1 MRDENFIMHA
11 EIKVGDTTIM
21 FADANEQFKV
31 QNAAMFIC
39 VEDADTSINKAVAH
53 GAEIVTPVSDQ
64 SYGRTGGIKD
74 PFGNTWWIT
83 AVK

>member
-1 MRDENFIMHA
+1 MGDENIIRHG
-11 EIKVGDTTIM
+11 EVKVGDTTIM
-21 FADANEQFKV
+21 FADATKTFGI
-31 QNAAMFIC
+31 QNGGMFIC
-39 VEDADTSINKAVAH
+39 VEDADATFNNAVAH
-53 GAEIVTPVSDQ
+53 SAEVIMPMSDQ